1 MKKVIISI
9 VTVFSVL
16 LSHAQ
21 IKYTSDNKL
30 TFGDISLTNNNCV
43 TGWEGWGHYF
53 HNNNYYGG
61 ETWLKI
67 VLGAQNARISG
78 NGGYVVFYGDTFED
92 IYVKNVFTNSD
103 ARAKSNIMALG
114 NAMHTVKKLKPK
126 SYGWA
131 SAAANNKRKMSQR
144 ELGFLAQD
152 LETLV
157 PEAVATDAEGNKLVN
172 YNTLI
177 PLLTGAIQELEAR
190 VVALEAKIKQIES
203 SKSK

>member
-1 MKKVIISI
+1 MKKILICILTVLSVNISY
-9 VTVFSVL
+9 
-16 LSHAQ
+16 AQ
-21 IKYTSDNKL
+21 LRYTSDNKL
-30 TFGDISLTNNNCV
+30 TFGDISLANNSCV
-43 TGWEGWGHYF
+43 TAWEGWGHYF
-53 HNNNYYGG
+53 HNNNYSGG

-103 ARAKSNIMALG
+103 ARAKSNIMSLG
-114 NAMHTVKKLKPK
+114 NTMQTVKQLKPK

-131 SAAANNKRKMSQR
+131 STAASNKRKLSQR

-152 LETLV
+152 LEILV

-177 PLLTGAIQELEAR
+177 PILTGAIQELEAR
-190 VVALEAKIKQIES
+190 VAALEAKNKQFES
-203 SKSK
+203 TKSR

>member
-1 MKKVIISI
+1 MKKILICILTVLSVNISY
-9 VTVFSVL
+9 
-16 LSHAQ
+16 AQ
-21 IKYTSDNKL
+21 LRYTSDNKL
-30 TFGDISLTNNNCV
+30 TFGDISLANNSCV
-43 TGWEGWGHYF
+43 TAWEGWGHYF
-53 HNNNYYGG
+53 HNNNYSGG

-103 ARAKSNIMALG
+103 ARAKSNIMSLG
-114 NAMHTVKKLKPK
+114 NTMQTVKQLKPK
-126 SYGWA
+126 SYGWSSTAA
-131 SAAANNKRKMSQR
+131 SNKRKLSQR

-152 LETLV
+152 LEILV

-190 VVALEAKIKQIES
+190 VAALEAKIKQIES
-203 SKSK
+203 SKSR

>member
-1 MKKVIISI
+1 MKKILICILTVLSVNISY
-9 VTVFSVL
+9 
-16 LSHAQ
+16 AQ
-21 IKYTSDNKL
+21 LRYTSDNKL
-30 TFGDISLTNNNCV
+30 TFGDISLANNSCV
-43 TGWEGWGHYF
+43 TAWEGWGHYF
-53 HNNNYYGG
+53 HNNNYSGG

-103 ARAKSNIMALG
+103 ARAKSNIMSLG
-114 NAMHTVKKLKPK
+114 NTMQTVKQLRPK

-131 SAAANNKRKMSQR
+131 STAASNKRKLSQR

-152 LETLV
+152 LEILV

-177 PLLTGAIQELEAR
+177 PILTGAIQELEAR
-190 VVALEAKIKQIES
+190 VAALEAKNKQFES
-203 SKSK
+203 TKSR

>member
-1 MKKVIISI
+1 MKKILVCI
-9 VTVFSVL
+9 VAVFS
-16 LSHAQ
+16 SYIAQAQ
-21 IKYTSDNKL
+21 IKYTSDGKL
-30 TFGDISLTNNNCV
+30 TFGDISLTNNSCV

-78 NGGYVVFYGDTFED
+78 NGGYIVFYGDTFED
-92 IYVKNVFTNSD
+92 IYVKNVYTNSD
-103 ARAKSNIMALG
+103 SRAKSNIQSLG
-114 NAMHTVKKLKPK
+114 NSLQTVKMLKPK

-131 SAAANNKRKMSQR
+131 SAAANNKRKLSQR

-152 LETLV
+152 LEMLV
-157 PEAVATDAEGNKLVN
+157 PEAVATDSEGNKLVN
-172 YNTLI
+172 YNTII

-190 VVALEAKIKQIES
+190 VTALEAKIKQL
-203 SKSK
+203 KP